1 MSPVRIVELPTG
13 MTITLGVGRPLP
25 AADKPADKGKA

>member
-13 MTITLGVGRPLP
+13 MTMALGVGRPLP
-25 AADKPADKGKA
+25 APEKPVDTRKA